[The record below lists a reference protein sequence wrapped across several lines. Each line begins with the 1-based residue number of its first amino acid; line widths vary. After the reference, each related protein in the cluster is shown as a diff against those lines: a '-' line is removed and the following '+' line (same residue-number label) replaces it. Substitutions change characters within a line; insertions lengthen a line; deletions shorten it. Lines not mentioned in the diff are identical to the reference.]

1 MKRGSS
7 LAKSAATSDRSRI
20 KASVAPTPVVLTA
33 LLYCSIQQRILEGAA
48 TARARKQ
55 SRGGILEA
63 SRVQEGGRDQLS
75 VVLTGQRRT
84 LKLAAWI

>member
-1 MKRGSS
+1 MKRESI
-7 LAKSAATSDRSRI
+7 LAKSAATSDRSRT
-20 KASVAPTPVVLTA
+20 KASIAPTPVVLTA

-48 TARARKQ
+48 STRARKQ
-55 SRGGILEA
+55 ST
-63 SRVQEGGRDQLS
+63 VQEGGRGQLS